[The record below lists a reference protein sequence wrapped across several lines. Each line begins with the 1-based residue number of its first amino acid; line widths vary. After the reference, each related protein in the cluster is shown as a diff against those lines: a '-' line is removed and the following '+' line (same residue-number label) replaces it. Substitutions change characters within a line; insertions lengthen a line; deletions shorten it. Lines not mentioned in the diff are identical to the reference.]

1 MKSKGNQGLLEPIIV
16 RNGDCVVL
24 EGNSRLA
31 AYRILKIEDPI
42 TWSKIDCKIL
52 SSDISEEFI
61 FILLGNFHITGKK
74 DWEPFETAGYLYRR
88 KTSHNI
94 SLSQLESEVGLTK
107 GNKSSY

>member
-1 MKSKGNQGLLEPIIV
+1 MVI
-16 RNGDCVVL
+16 VVL

-74 DWEPFETAGYLYRR
+74 TGNHLKQQVIYIEEKHHIIYPYL
-88 KTSHNI
+88 N
-94 SLSQLESEVGLTK
+94 
-107 GNKSSY
+107 